1 MSTNQS
7 IKNPNVSTLGAVKS
21 PLICIV
27 GPTAVGKTEI
37 AIQIAQRLDAEIV
50 SLDSRQ
56 IYRGMDIGTAKPTP
70 DQRGAVPHHL
80 IDCVEVDQ
88 PFSIAEYQRLADVA
102 ITEIHGR
109 GKRTMAVGG
118 AGLYFRGL
126 IDGLFDGPGADAEI
140 RAKLQREADEHG
152 NVALHQRLR
161 RCDPEAA
168 DRVHPNNL
176 VRVIRALEIY
186 ELTGK
191 PISALQEQ
199 WKKNEPRYPFRAFGL
214 NMAREVLYQ
223 RIEDRVDRMVE
234 AGLIEEV
241 KSLLDQGYP
250 RDCVAMQSFGYK
262 ELIDYLDGVR
272 TLDEAIALLK
282 QNTRRFAKRQLTWF
296 RNDPRIEWLDISR
309 FSSID
314 GIVDNLLAKKPV

>member
-1 MSTNQS
+1 MTSS
-7 IKNPNVSTLGAVKS
+7 
-21 PLICIV
+21 LICIV

-37 AIQIAQRLDAEIV
+37 AIQLAQHLDAEIV

-56 IYRGMDIGTAKPTP
+56 IYREMDIGTAKPTP

-88 PFSIAEYQRLADVA
+88 SFSVAEYQRLADAA

-109 GKRTMAVGG
+109 ERQAMAVGG

-126 IDGLFDGPGADAEI
+126 IDGLFDGPGADAKI
-140 RAKLQREADEHG
+140 RSKFQREADEHG
-152 NVALHQRLR
+152 NAALHERLR
-161 RCDPEAA
+161 QCDPETA
-168 DRVHPNNL
+168 DRVHPNNR
-176 VRVIRALEIY
+176 VKVIRALEVY

-199 WKKNEPRYPFRAFGL
+199 WKTDEPRYAFRAFGL
-214 NMAREVLYQ
+214 NMPREMLYR
-223 RIEDRVDRMVE
+223 RIENRVDQMVE
-234 AGLIEEV
+234 VGLIEEV
-241 KSLLDQGYP
+241 KRLLDQGYP

-262 ELIDYLDGVR
+262 ELIEYLDGGR

-296 RNDPRIEWLDISR
+296 CSDPRIEWLDISQ

-314 GIVDNLLAKKPV
+314 GIVDNLLSKNSV

>member
-1 MSTNQS
+1 M
-7 IKNPNVSTLGAVKS
+7 KS

-37 AIQIAQRLDAEIV
+37 AIQVAQRLDAEIV

-56 IYRGMDIGTAKPTP
+56 IYRGMDIGTAKPTL
-70 DQRGAVPHHL
+70 DQRGTVPHHL
-80 IDCVEVDQ
+80 IDCVEIDQ
-88 PFSIAEYQRLADVA
+88 PFSVAEYQRLADVA
-102 ITEIHGR
+102 ITEIHRR
-109 GKRTMAVGG
+109 GKRTMTVGG
-118 AGLYFRGL
+118 AGLYFRSI

-152 NVALHQRLR
+152 NAALHERLR
-161 RCDPEAA
+161 QCDPEAA

-191 PISALQEQ
+191 PISTLQGQ

-214 NMAREVLYQ
+214 NMAREMLYR

-241 KSLLDQGYP
+241 KWLLDQGYP
-250 RDCVAMQSFGYK
+250 RNCVAMQSFGYK
-262 ELIDYLDGVR
+262 ELIEYLDGNR
-272 TLDEAIALLK
+272 TLDAGIALLK

-296 RNDPRIEWLDISR
+296 RNDPRIEWIDISE
-309 FSSID
+309 FPSME
-314 GIVDNLLAKKPV
+314 GIVDNLLAKNSV

>member
-1 MSTNQS
+1 M
-7 IKNPNVSTLGAVKS
+7 KS
-21 PLICIV
+21 SLICIV

-37 AIQIAQRLDAEIV
+37 AIQFAQHLDAEIV

-56 IYRGMDIGTAKPTP
+56 IYREMDIGTAKPTP

-88 PFSIAEYQRLADVA
+88 PFSVAEYQRLADAA
-102 ITEIHGR
+102 ITETHGR
-109 GKRTMAVGG
+109 ERQAMAVGG

-126 IDGLFDGPGADAEI
+126 IDGLFDGPGADAKI
-140 RAKLQREADEHG
+140 RSKLQREADEHG
-152 NVALHQRLR
+152 NAALHERLR
-161 RCDPEAA
+161 QCDLETA
-168 DRVHPNNL
+168 DRVHPNNR
-176 VRVIRALEIY
+176 VKVIRALEVY

-199 WKKNEPRYPFRAFGL
+199 WKTDEPRYPFRAFGL
-214 NMAREVLYQ
+214 NMPREMLYR
-223 RIEDRVDRMVE
+223 RIEDRGDQMVE
-234 AGLIEEV
+234 VGLIEEV
-241 KSLLDQGYP
+241 KRLLDQGYP
-250 RDCVAMQSFGYK
+250 RDCGAMQSFGYK
-262 ELIDYLDGVR
+262 ELIEYLDGTR

-296 RNDPRIEWLDISR
+296 CNDPRIEWLDISQ

-314 GIVDNLLAKKPV
+314 GIVDNLLSKNSV

>member
-1 MSTNQS
+1 M
-7 IKNPNVSTLGAVKS
+7 KA

-37 AIQIAQRLDAEIV
+37 AIQLAHQLDAEIV

-56 IYRGMDIGTAKPTP
+56 IYREMDIGTAKPTA

-80 IDCVEVDQ
+80 IDCVDVDQ
-88 PFSIAEYQRLADVA
+88 PFSVAEYQRLADAV
-102 ITEIHGR
+102 ITQIRER
-109 GKRTMAVGG
+109 GKQIMAVGG

-126 IDGLFDGPGADAEI
+126 IDGLFDGPGADAGI
-140 RAKLQREADEHG
+140 RAKLQWEADELG
-152 NVALHQRLR
+152 NFALHERLR

-176 VRVIRALEIY
+176 VRVIRALEVY

-191 PISALQEQ
+191 PISVLQQQ
-199 WKKNEPRYPFRAFGL
+199 WKMDEPRYSFRAFGL
-214 NMAREVLYQ
+214 DMPREELYR
-223 RIEDRVDRMVE
+223 RIEDRVDLMVE
-234 AGLIEEV
+234 AGLVEEV
-241 KSLLDQGYP
+241 KGLLERGYP
-250 RDCVAMQSFGYK
+250 RNCVAMRSFGYK

-296 RNDPRIEWLDISR
+296 RNDPRIEWIDISE
-309 FSSID
+309 FSSME
-314 GIVDNLLAKKPV
+314 GIVDNLLSKNSV

>member
-1 MSTNQS
+1 M
-7 IKNPNVSTLGAVKS
+7 KS

-37 AIQIAQRLDAEIV
+37 AIQLAQHLDAEIV

-56 IYRGMDIGTAKPTP
+56 IFRGMDIGTAKPTP
-70 DQRGAVPHHL
+70 EQQRAVPHHL
-80 IDCVEVDQ
+80 IDCVDVDQ
-88 PFSIAEYQRLADVA
+88 TFSVAEYQRLADTA
-102 ITEIHGR
+102 IAEIRGR
-109 GKRTMAVGG
+109 EKRAMAVGG
-118 AGLYFRGL
+118 AGLYFRGI

-140 RAKLQREADEHG
+140 RAKLQREVDEHG
-152 NVALHQRLR
+152 NVALHERLR
-161 RCDPEAA
+161 RCDPETAN
-168 DRVHPNNL
+168 RVHPNNL

-191 PISALQEQ
+191 PISALQQQ
-199 WKKNEPRYPFRAFGL
+199 WKMNEPRYPFRAFGL
-214 NMAREVLYQ
+214 NMPRETLYQ
-223 RIEDRVDRMVE
+223 RIEERVDRMVE

-241 KSLLDQGYP
+241 KGLLDQGCP
-250 RDCVAMQSFGYK
+250 RNCVAMQSFGYK
-262 ELIDYLDGVR
+262 ELIDYLDRNR

-296 RNDPRIEWLDISR
+296 RNDPRIEWLDTSQ

-314 GIVDNLLAKKPV
+314 GIVDNLIAKNPV

>member
-1 MSTNQS
+1 M
-7 IKNPNVSTLGAVKS
+7 KS

-37 AIQIAQRLDAEIV
+37 AIQLAQHLDAEIV

-56 IYRGMDIGTAKPTP
+56 IYRGMDIGTAKPTL

-80 IDCVEVDQ
+80 IDCVDVDQ
-88 PFSIAEYQRLADVA
+88 PFSVAEHQRLADTA
-102 ITEIHGR
+102 IAKIHAR
-109 GKRTMAVGG
+109 GKQTMAVGG

-152 NVALHQRLR
+152 NVALHERLR

-168 DRVHPNNL
+168 NRVHPNNL
-176 VRVIRALEIY
+176 VRVIRALEVH

-191 PISALQEQ
+191 PISAFQGQ
-199 WKKNEPRYPFRAFGL
+199 WQMNEPRYPFRAFGF
-214 NMAREVLYQ
+214 NMPREVLYR
-223 RIEDRVDRMVE
+223 RIEERVDRMVE
-234 AGLIEEV
+234 IGLIEEV
-241 KSLLDQGYP
+241 KWLLDQGYP
-250 RDCVAMQSFGYK
+250 RNCVAIQSFGYK
-262 ELIDYLDGVR
+262 ELIDYLDGAH
-272 TLDEAIALLK
+272 TFDEAIALLK

-296 RNDPRIEWLDISR
+296 RNDPRIEWLDLSQ

-314 GIVDNLLAKKPV
+314 GVVDNLIAESPV

>member
-1 MSTNQS
+1 M
-7 IKNPNVSTLGAVKS
+7 KF

-37 AIQIAQRLDAEIV
+37 AIQLAQHLDAEIV

-88 PFSIAEYQRLADVA
+88 PFSVAEYQCLADTA
-102 ITEIHGR
+102 ITEIQ
-109 GKRTMAVGG
+109 KCDKQAIAVGG

-126 IDGLFDGPGADAEI
+126 IDGLFEGPGADTEI

-152 NVALHQRLR
+152 NVALHERLR

-168 DRVHPNNL
+168 NRVHPNNL
-176 VRVIRALEIY
+176 VRVIRALEVY

-191 PISALQEQ
+191 PISALQGQ
-199 WKKNEPRYPFRAFGL
+199 WETNEPRYPFRAFGL
-214 NMAREVLYQ
+214 NMPREVLYR

-234 AGLIEEV
+234 VGLIEEV
-241 KSLLDQGYP
+241 KWLLDQGYP

-272 TLDEAIALLK
+272 TFDEAITLLK

-296 RNDPRIEWLDISR
+296 RNDPRIEWFDISQ
-309 FSSID
+309 FSSVD
-314 GIVDNLLAKKPV
+314 GIVDNLLAKNSV

>member
-1 MSTNQS
+1 M
-7 IKNPNVSTLGAVKS
+7 KS

-37 AIQIAQRLDAEIV
+37 AIQLAQRLDAEIV

-56 IYRGMDIGTAKPTP
+56 IYREMDIGTAKPTP
-70 DQRGAVPHHL
+70 EQQRAVPHHL
-80 IDCVEVDQ
+80 IDCVDVDQ
-88 PFSIAEYQRLADVA
+88 TFSVAEYQRLADTA
-102 ITEIHGR
+102 IAEIRGR
-109 GKRTMAVGG
+109 EKRAMAVGG
-118 AGLYFRGL
+118 AGLYFRGI

-152 NVALHQRLR
+152 NVALHERLR
-161 RCDPEAA
+161 RCDPETAN
-168 DRVHPNNL
+168 RVHPNNL
-176 VRVIRALEIY
+176 VRVIRALEVY

-191 PISALQEQ
+191 PISALQQQ
-199 WKKNEPRYPFRAFGL
+199 WKMNEPRYPFRAFGL
-214 NMAREVLYQ
+214 NMPRETLYQ
-223 RIEDRVDRMVE
+223 RIEERVDRMVE

-241 KSLLDQGYP
+241 KGLLDQGCP
-250 RDCVAMQSFGYK
+250 RNCVAMQSFGYK
-262 ELIDYLDGVR
+262 ELIDYLDRNR

-296 RNDPRIEWLDISR
+296 RNDPRIEWLDTSQ

-314 GIVDNLLAKKPV
+314 GIVDNLIAKNPV

>member
-1 MSTNQS
+1 M
-7 IKNPNVSTLGAVKS
+7 KF

-37 AIQIAQRLDAEIV
+37 AIQLAQHLDAEIV

-70 DQRGAVPHHL
+70 DQRQAVPHHL
-80 IDCVEVDQ
+80 IDCVDVDQ
-88 PFSIAEYQRLADVA
+88 PFSVAEYQRLADTA
-102 ITEIHGR
+102 IAEIRER

-118 AGLYFRGL
+118 AGLYFRGI

-152 NVALHQRLR
+152 NVALHERLR
-161 RCDPEAA
+161 RCDPETAN
-168 DRVHPNNL
+168 RVHPNNL

-191 PISALQEQ
+191 PISSLQQQ
-199 WKKNEPRYPFRAFGL
+199 WKMNEPRYLFRAFGL
-214 NMAREVLYQ
+214 NMPREVLYR
-223 RIEDRVDRMVE
+223 RIEERVDRMVE

-241 KSLLDQGYP
+241 KGLLDQGYP
-250 RDCVAMQSFGYK
+250 RNCVAMQSFGYK
-262 ELIDYLDGVR
+262 ELIDYLDGKR

-296 RNDPRIEWLDISR
+296 RNDPRIEWLDTSQ

-314 GIVDNLLAKKPV
+314 GIVDNLLAKNPV

>member
-1 MSTNQS
+1 MVFTFH
-7 IKNPNVSTLGAVKS
+7 AMKS

-37 AIQIAQRLDAEIV
+37 AIQLARHLDAEIV

-56 IYRGMDIGTAKPTP
+56 IYREMDIGTAKPTP
-70 DQRGAVPHHL
+70 DQQRAVPHHL

-88 PFSIAEYQRLADVA
+88 PFSVAEYQQLADTA
-102 ITEIHGR
+102 IEEIQER

-140 RAKLQREADEHG
+140 RAKFQREAEEHG
-152 NVALHQRLR
+152 NVALHERLH
-161 RCDPEAA
+161 RCDPETA
-168 DRVHPNNL
+168 DRVHPNNR
-176 VRVIRALEIY
+176 VKVIRALEVY

-191 PISALQEQ
+191 PISALQQQ
-199 WKKNEPRYPFRAFGL
+199 WKRGKPRYPFRAFGL
-214 NMAREVLYQ
+214 NMPREVLYQ
-223 RIEDRVDRMVE
+223 RIEERVEEMVE

-241 KSLLDQGYP
+241 KGLLDQGYP
-250 RDCVAMQSFGYK
+250 RNCVAMQSFGYK
-262 ELIDYLDGVR
+262 ELIDYLDGKR

-296 RNDPRIEWLDISR
+296 CNDPRIEWLDISQ
-309 FSSID
+309 FSPID
-314 GIVDNLLAKKPV
+314 EIVDNLLTKNPV